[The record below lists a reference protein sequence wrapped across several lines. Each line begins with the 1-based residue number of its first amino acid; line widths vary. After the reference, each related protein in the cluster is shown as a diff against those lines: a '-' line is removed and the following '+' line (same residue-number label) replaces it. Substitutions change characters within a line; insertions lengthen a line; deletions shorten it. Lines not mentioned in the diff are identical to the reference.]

1 MSQCQLSRDKYD
13 SGGTDYAPGGK
24 ILAFFRVTL
33 YNGRD
38 DPIVHTVDEHAVRG
52 KQHQAELKV
61 PSHMRARTKHST
73 SFISFLKVHM
83 FFIMSFHNA
92 FLLLSNM
99 QILTVGKSVNKK
111 WHDLV
116 KQRKIFDNIQP
127 WQKRYTRL

>member
-1 MSQCQLSRDKYD
+1 MSQCQLSRDRYD
-13 SGGTDYAPGGK
+13 SGGADYAPGGK

-73 SFISFLKVHM
+73 SFISFFKVHM
-83 FFIMSFHNA
+83 FFYHVFSQCFFI
-92 FLLLSNM
+92 
-99 QILTVGKSVNKK
+99 T
-111 WHDLV
+111 
-116 KQRKIFDNIQP
+116 
-127 WQKRYTRL
+127 